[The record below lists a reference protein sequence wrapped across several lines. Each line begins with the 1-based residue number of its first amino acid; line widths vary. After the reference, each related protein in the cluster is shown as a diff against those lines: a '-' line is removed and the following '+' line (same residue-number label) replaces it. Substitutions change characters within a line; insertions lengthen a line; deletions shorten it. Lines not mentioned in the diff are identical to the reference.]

1 MYTIYFI
8 ENISKTVSWRF
19 TVDNVELLA
28 GIIAGSIGILDDYNF
43 AINDNNGSPKKE
55 YYLDTDLD
63 ISSFIVQQYVT
74 SRETIL
80 YNGNIKP
87 EHYGI
92 WLRSNM
98 QFHYDLYTFK
108 TVNFFEGILKICGM
122 LNVDY
127 RNYIFGSPFD
137 YFGKQ
142 YIDISI
148 KEIGF
153 DVPDRQY
160 EIVEEQRGNENVI
173 QLFDADDVDSII
185 L

>member
-8 ENISKTVSWRF
+8 DNISKTESWRF

-43 AINDNNGSPKKE
+43 AINDNNRSPKKE

-63 ISSFIVQQYVT
+63 ISNFVVQQYVT
-74 SRETIL
+74 NKETIL

-87 EHYGI
+87 GYYGI
-92 WLRSNM
+92 WLKSNM
-98 QFHYDLYTFK
+98 RFHYDLYTFK
-108 TVNFFEGILKICGM
+108 TVNFFKGILKICGM

-127 RNYIFGSPFD
+127 RNYISSSPFD
-137 YFGKQ
+137 YFGRQ
-142 YIDISI
+142 YIDFSI

-160 EIVEEQRGNENVI
+160 EIAEEERDNENVI
-173 QLFDADDVDSII
+173 QLLHDDRDD